1 MGRQVKYLCGIC
13 HNLVNSNHK
22 AIQCDICNFWIHAK
36 CNTISITEY
45 QNLQVS
51 ADTWFCKK
59 CIIDIFPF
67 SCLENFELCNLIISR
82 RPSDLYLLPSL
93 DIVSKISGL
102 SQLDDSD
109 VDILISTRTKPQNLP
124 NSINFKYYYPT
135 DFENLMLT
143 SDQPNFSLFHVNIC
157 SLDANFDNLQAALSM
172 LAFPFHI
179 IGISETRE
187 SALTGFKMN
196 NNLAN
201 YHLYSQPTKQAAGG
215 VAIYVNKSL
224 SVDLRSDLS
233 TTDSDFETIW
243 IEINTYKGKNTLC
256 CCVYRH
262 PSSNPKTFREH
273 FDSILYRISRETKTV
288 FVMGDFNLNLLNYDN
303 HVETNEFLIQ

>member
-109 VDILISTRTKPQNLP
+109 VDINLP
-124 NSINFKYYYPT
+124 NSINSKYHYPT
-135 DFENLMLT
+135 DFENLLTNLT
-143 SDQPNFSLFHVNIC
+143 SPSF
-157 SLDANFDNLQAALSM
+157 M
-172 LAFPFHI
+172 LI
-179 IGISETRE
+179 
-187 SALTGFKMN
+187 
-196 NNLAN
+196 
-201 YHLYSQPTKQAAGG
+201 YAG
-215 VAIYVNKSL
+215 
-224 SVDLRSDLS
+224 
-233 TTDSDFETIW
+233 
-243 IEINTYKGKNTLC
+243 
-256 CCVYRH
+256 
-262 PSSNPKTFREH
+262 P
-273 FDSILYRISRETKTV
+273 
-288 FVMGDFNLNLLNYDN
+288 
-303 HVETNEFLIQ
+303 